1 MGPPRSDHSWD
12 AAVVGAGLSGM
23 SAAMFAANRGL
34 STIHI
39 GGIGELQMSSG
50 LMDLMQ
56 KPSPWRESPPTG
68 RSPWRALDRLATD
81 APDHPLAKLRP
92 PSIRSAINEVF
103 DFLKNNGL
111 PYQCRPDDNVAVPT
125 FGGTLKPT
133 YGVPLTMWAGV
144 EAFEAGRPSC
154 IVGIEGLKGFS
165 PRLIVESLKDRW
177 PKLRGAAV
185 RFPGTRGEV
194 FPTHLSRLLEEENRR
209 RSFAGAIRPLLEG
222 ARAVGIPAIIG
233 LSGGTGILS
242 DLTDA
247 IGVPVFEVPTLP
259 PSMAGIRLCQAFEKG
274 LAGLGVHALHGRR
287 VHRISR
293 ADGRWELTLEEGMQ
307 CGPIRSRCIILATG
321 RFFGGG
327 LTADRRRIRE
337 SILDLPVVQPGRR
350 EHWHSPDFFAPAGH
364 PVNRAGLDIDRAFR
378 PIDRTGRFAAP
389 SLFAAGSIL
398 ARQDWKRGKYG
409 SGLSIATA
417 YGAVA
422 GALEYLELPQSRSI
436 HP

>member
-1 MGPPRSDHSWD
+1 MGPPRSDCPWD
-12 AAVVGAGLSGM
+12 IAVVGAGLSGM

-39 GGIGELQMSSG
+39 GGIGEIQLSSG
-50 LMDLMQ
+50 LMDLMG
-56 KPSPWRESPPTG
+56 KPAPRTESAATGKNPWRE
-68 RSPWRALDRLATD
+68 LDRLATD
-81 APDHPLAKLRP
+81 APDHPLAKCRP
-92 PSIRSAINEVF
+92 PSIRSAVNEVF
-103 DFLKNNGL
+103 DFLESNGL
-111 PYQCRPDDNVAVPT
+111 PYRCRPDDNVAVPT
-125 FGGTLKPT
+125 FAGTVKPT

-165 PRLIVESLKDRW
+165 PRLIVENLKDRW
-177 PKLRGAAV
+177 PELKGETV

-194 FPTHLSRLLEEENRR
+194 FPTHLSRLLEEKSRR
-209 RSFAGAIRPLLEG
+209 KSFADAIRPRLES
-222 ARAVGIPAIIG
+222 AQAVGIPAIIG
-233 LSGGTGILS
+233 LSEGSGILA

-247 IGVPVFEVPTLP
+247 IGAPVFEVPTLP
-259 PSMAGIRLCQAFEKG
+259 PSMAGIRLCQAFERG
-274 LAGLGVHALHGRR
+274 LVALGVHALHGRR
-287 VHRISR
+287 VHRMSR
-293 ADGRWELTLEEGMQ
+293 AGGNWELILEQGPQ
-307 CGPIRSRCIILATG
+307 SDPIRCRCIILATG

-327 LTADRRRIRE
+327 LSADRRRIRE

-350 EHWHSPDFFAPAGH
+350 EQWHSPDFFAPAGH
-364 PVNRAGLDIDRAFR
+364 PVNRAGLDIDQSFR
-378 PIDRTGRFAAP
+378 PIDRTGRFTAP

-422 GALEYLELPQSRSI
+422 GVLDHLGSSTSPSI